1 METQYY
7 KPALC
12 LQDIFTILVYG
23 DAQHLRLCCV
33 AEGLNT
39 GMT

>member
-12 LQDIFTILVYG
+12 LQDSFTVLVYG
-23 DAQHLRLCCV
+23 DAHLRLCCV